1 MHIGQTPITIMSD
14 SESSDDSSGFLEI
27 TDTSMSYEQ
36 PEAPRHNYTDL
47 LPPPCP
53 LLPKSLLT
61 DEYPRSHL
69 DLL

>member
-1 MHIGQTPITIMSD
+1 MSESD
-14 SESSDDSSGFLEI
+14 SESSEDSSGFLEI
-27 TDTSMSYEQ
+27 TDVSVPFEK
-36 PEAPRHNYTDL
+36 PEPLRHNYTDL